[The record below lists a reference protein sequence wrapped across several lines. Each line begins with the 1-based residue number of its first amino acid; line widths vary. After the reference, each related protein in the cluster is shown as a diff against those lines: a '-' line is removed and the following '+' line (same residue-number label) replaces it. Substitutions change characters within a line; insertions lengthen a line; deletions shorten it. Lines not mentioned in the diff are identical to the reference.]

1 MAIAE
6 NDLKNIQSETSEHGE
21 TIRSLTNDSN
31 FQKKT
36 VLSGQLQAQAFASLW
51 SIAEENDISFLKH
64 WLKNNADWLLS
75 VGGKCRND
83 IVEVS
88 KFKGES
94 NLSMSQRFLEIMG
107 KR

>member
-6 NDLKNIQSETSEHGE
+6 NDLKQMQNEQSEHGE
-21 TIRSLTNDSN
+21 TLKNLTSDIN

-36 VLSGQLQAQAFASLW
+36 VLGSQSEANAYASLW
-51 SIAEENDISFLKH
+51 SIAEENDILFLKH

-75 VGGKCRND
+75 VHGRCRTD

-94 NLSMSQRFLEIMG
+94 NLTMSQRFLELMG